1 MKSKTIKDKILEN
14 FDILTKN
21 EKKIAEF
28 IINNYDRISHYRG
41 EDIAKAVNTSDTT
54 LVRLTKKLGFSGYIE
69 LKKEIS
75 NEQLEKSI
83 RSPYLSLKSTP
94 QKDLLNKSLSSDIQ
108 EFINNIDNHKLAQ
121 AAKFLL
127 EAERVYLFGLGSDAI
142 SVQYLNNYL
151 PLCGIPCTLITHQ
164 GVYLREKLINLSKND
179 VIFMSNFPQLENDE
193 YMLADYA
200 NSIGCKIISITDSEL
215 TAQKLN
221 STLYFL
227 TKESTETFYNSP
239 VLSIIL
245 SNLLLLEINSQQPE
259 RVQEHLKKHHSIVEF
274 MTK

>member
-1 MKSKTIKDKILEN
+1 
-14 FDILTKN
+14 
-21 EKKIAEF
+21 
-28 IINNYDRISHYRG
+28 
-41 EDIAKAVNTSDTT
+41 
-54 LVRLTKKLGFSGYIE
+54 
-69 LKKEIS
+69 
-75 NEQLEKSI
+75 
-83 RSPYLSLKSTP
+83 
-94 QKDLLNKSLSSDIQ
+94 
-108 EFINNIDNHKLAQ
+108 
-121 AAKFLL
+121 
-127 EAERVYLFGLGSDAI
+127 
-142 SVQYLNNYL
+142 
-151 PLCGIPCTLITHQ
+151 
-164 GVYLREKLINLSKND
+164 
-179 VIFMSNFPQLENDE
+179 MSNFPQLENDE